1 MAEGNG
7 AGTEYDGVLQNS
19 ETNDNR
25 FDEIVKKARE
35 HRYIEGKLPRDTKMD
50 VDGPLQ
56 RRYPAQRDYGWSV
69 NGDPV
74 VKEKMMFEQFAL
86 NFGVQMFENAGED
99 DKDILSTRFIFKI
112 PIKNS
117 TDVMLVDMQAVKL
130 PSDDM
135 RTKSFPATSNK
146 TFVRLSEIDAKYLMD
161 EYRRDPRKAEE
172 FYKACFPDLDMNGNV
187 EDSGIHR
194 LPQEHLLII
203 EDILAP
209 IAQNESNL
217 RDRFSGGGDISKYRR
232 WYDVA
237 TQDEKNYLSIQSTE
251 PNIKE
256 LTADIAVMPQKI
268 LEDKPVMKAADFASD
283 VETPDLEDVLKAIVA
298 KDEAFRNTFYKL
310 KDQGLP
316 SRMTNLIDNKRK
328 LGSEFDML
336 FTVGARDDK
345 NIFLCFSPATTVEGR
360 TRIPYFLTVELSK
373 EIADKL
379 KGMVEINPNI
389 ARTFFEQAFTDYQT
403 KVLPLPK
410 VGQKVI
416 FVGEDLKVD
425 ESAAKLYAQ

>member
-1 MAEGNG
+1 MKC
-7 AGTEYDGVLQNS
+7 
-19 ETNDNR
+19 ETC
-25 FDEIVKKARE
+25 
-35 HRYIEGKLPRDTKMD
+35 G
-50 VDGPLQ
+50 
-56 RRYPAQRDYGWSV
+56 DYGWSS
-69 NGDPV
+69 NGDPTIQ
-74 VKEKMMFEQFAL
+74 EGMMFSNFAL
-86 NFGVQMFENAGED
+86 SFGDKIFENAGED

-112 PIKNS
+112 PIENS
-117 TDVMLVDMQAVKL
+117 TDVMLVNMQAVKL
-130 PSDDM
+130 PPDDP
-135 RTKSFPATSNK
+135 RTKSFPATPNK
-146 TFVRLSEIDAKYLMD
+146 TFVRLRENDAKYITD
-161 EYRRDPRKAEE
+161 EFRSDPRKAEE
-172 FYKACFPDLDMNGNV
+172 FYKACFPDLDMKDGD
-187 EDSGIHR
+187 EYSGVHR

-209 IAQNESNL
+209 VRPNETSL
-217 RDRFSGGGDISKYRR
+217 KDRFSSGGDMPKYRR

-237 TQDEKNYLSIQSTE
+237 KQDKKNYLPIQNTTNRLEELIPDQPTISPMAPE
-251 PNIKE
+251 GKE
-256 LTADIAVMPQKI
+256 VTNHVDSGTDA
-268 LEDKPVMKAADFASD
+268 
-283 VETPDLEDVLKAIVA
+283 ETPDLEDVLNTIVT
-298 KDEAFRNTFYKL
+298 KGVAFRNTIHKV

-316 SRMTNLIDNKRK
+316 SIMTNLIDNKRK

-379 KGMVEINPNI
+379 KGMIEINPNI

-425 ESAAKLYAQ
+425 ESVAKIYA